1 MERGV
6 WGERLKKSFHFKYI
20 KNLTKIFQGFKN
32 LERLKTKP
40 ILIEYNIKNKLNHF
54 FFNFPINF

>member
-20 KNLTKIFQGFKN
+20 QNSFEY
-32 LERLKTKP
+32 ERTAYLSQ
-40 ILIEYNIKNKLNHF
+40 IES
-54 FFNFPINF
+54 